1 MVRDRLQKAYQTALH
16 MSDNFPPD
24 TAESSGRKPLR
35 VGAGSNPNDVAG
47 AIANTV
53 RQEGAVDVHAIG
65 AHAVNQALK
74 AVIIAMDYL
83 DQRGGLKVSIVP
95 SFVKL
100 DVGDGQKTAIRLA
113 IDVLPTES

>member
-1 MVRDRLQKAYQTALH
+1 
-16 MSDNFPPD
+16 MSDNYPPD
-24 TAESSGRKPLR
+24 PTDTTGRKPLR

-53 RQEGAVDVHAIG
+53 RQDGAVDVHAIG

-83 DQRGGLKVSIVP
+83 DQRGGLRVSVVP

-113 IDVLPTES
+113 IDVVPSES